1 MDDIRE
7 TSIDHVA
14 GKTMRL
20 CLPVSANGSIIFTN

>member
-14 GKTMRL
+14 GENYATL
-20 CLPVSANGSIIFTN
+20 FTVSANGSIIFTN